1 MNNPK
6 LILKYKRKHWAVE
19 NGLHWQLDVTFNE
32 DDGRKMMNSAQ
43 NFSTLTKM
51 ALTIL
56 KNYQD
61 EDKKT
66 SVNRKR
72 KKAGWSDEY
81 LTNLIDTFIKA
92 F

>member
-1 MNNPK
+1 M
-6 LILKYKRKHWAVE
+6 
-19 NGLHWQLDVTFNE
+19 DVTFNE

-81 LTNLIDTFIKA
+81 LANLINNFIKA

>member
-1 MNNPK
+1 MDC
-6 LILKYKRKHWAVE
+6 IGSWMF
-19 NGLHWQLDVTFNE
+19 TFNE

-72 KKAGWSDEY
+72 KKVDGVMS
-81 LTNLIDTFIKA
+81 I
-92 F
+92 

>member
-1 MNNPK
+1 
-6 LILKYKRKHWAVE
+6 
-19 NGLHWQLDVTFNE
+19 
-32 DDGRKMMNSAQ
+32 MMNSAQ

-66 SVNRKR
+66 SVNRKGR
-72 KKAGWSDEY
+72 RLDGVMS
-81 LTNLIDTFIKA
+81 I
-92 F
+92 